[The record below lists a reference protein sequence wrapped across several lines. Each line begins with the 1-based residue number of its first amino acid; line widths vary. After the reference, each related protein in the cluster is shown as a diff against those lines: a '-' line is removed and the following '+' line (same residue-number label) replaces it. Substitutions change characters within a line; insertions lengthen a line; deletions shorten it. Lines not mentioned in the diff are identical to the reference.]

1 MTYLAASNRSAR
13 SLGEENMVH
22 APRKSWR
29 ASDALTK
36 SRFVRQIFCLKNLIF
51 LMGLLRDL
59 QMEIGKNMFGVV
71 PGSRYGWPKNVLH

>member
-1 MTYLAASNRSAR
+1 M
-13 SLGEENMVH
+13 
-22 APRKSWR
+22 
-29 ASDALTK
+29 
-36 SRFVRQIFCLKNLIF
+36 RFVRQIFCLKNLIF